1 MTARPAAPRPNT
13 RRQDFASDNTAG
25 AAPEALQALIDANA
39 GAAASYGDDHFSAR
53 AADLIRG
60 MLDADA
66 EVRFVASGTA
76 ANAIA
81 LAALCRPFEAVLA
94 HEHAHILTSET
105 GAPAYFGHGLGL
117 IGLPGASGRIDEAAL
132 AAALAEPDSAHHP
145 APGCL
150 SITNTTEYGTL
161 YDNAAL
167 KRLTGAAK
175 AGPHPL
181 PVHLD
186 GARAANAAAAGFD
199 LKALKSSGV
208 DIFIMGGTK
217 AGMSPTE
224 AIVIFDK
231 ALVRR
236 FDARLKQAG
245 QLPSKSR
252 FYSAPW
258 IGMLES
264 GGYVRHAAHAGA
276 MARKLADLAP
286 FEAAHPVESNAVFL
300 RMTEDQLGR
309 LNTSG
314 WSVHPWHGDTARLM
328 CSWATT
334 EGDVEAVV
342 EAMKGVV

>member
-1 MTARPAAPRPNT
+1 MTPHPNAP
-13 RRQDFASDNTAG
+13 RQDFASDNTAG
-25 AAPEALQALIDANA
+25 AAPEALQALIDANS
-39 GAAASYGDDHFSAR
+39 GAAASYGEDHFSVR
-53 AADLIRG
+53 AADLIRET
-60 MLDADA
+60 LDADA

-76 ANAIA
+76 ANAVC

-94 HEHAHILTSET
+94 HEHAHIVTSET

-145 APGCL
+145 APGAL

-167 KRLTGAAK
+167 GRLTAAAK

-181 PVHLD
+181 KVHLD

-199 LKALKSSGV
+199 LKALASSGV
-208 DIFIMGGTK
+208 DLFVMGGAK
-217 AGMSPTE
+217 AGMTPTE

-258 IGMLES
+258 IGMLQT
-264 GGYVRHAAHAGA
+264 GAYVTHAAHAGA
-276 MARKLADLAP
+276 MARKLAALAP

-300 RMTEDQLGR
+300 RMTDDALSR
-309 LNTSG
+309 LNGAG
-314 WSVHPWHGDTARLM
+314 WSVHPWHGGTSRLM
-328 CSWATT
+328 CSWATRDA
-334 EGDVEAVV
+334 DVEAIVQ
-342 EAMKGVV
+342 AMKAVR